1 MARMKARHSSD
12 IAKRSTPAE
21 MQGLQ
26 PVIFLAKG
34 AHVILTMSLW
44 TNVGLCNGETGTVLD
59 CIYATSQQPPNLLI
73 TVVKFHDYGDLEV
86 LNEITVLSVIKS

>member
-12 IAKRSTPAE
+12 IAKRSTPDE

-44 TNVGLCNGETGTVLD
+44 TNAMVKLAPFWTVYMLLV
-59 CIYATSQQPPNLLI
+59 SNLL
-73 TVVKFHDYGDLEV
+73 TC
-86 LNEITVLSVIKS
+86 